1 MKNILPAK
9 FVFSL
14 AYWLIFGILN
24 PVSGQGRSWEVM
36 DTASLKEQLE
46 YIHERTLIYENYR
59 AIREDIFQKLRTN
72 AVDSLAAA
80 KTEIQGLKQ
89 EMARTN
95 TELDSMEVRL
105 ENTREDLETA
115 IKNKDTLVF
124 LGIETGKL
132 TYNTIMWSLVI
143 GLATVLVILFLV
155 FRRDHAVTVHTRK
168 ELEETR
174 EEFETYKKS
183 SRERYEKLVVSHH
196 NELQKLKDKKMR

>member
-1 MKNILPAK
+1 
-9 FVFSL
+9 
-14 AYWLIFGILN
+14 
-24 PVSGQGRSWEVM
+24 M

-72 AVDSLAAA
+72 AVDSLSAA

-95 TELDSMEVRL
+95 TELDSMQVRL

-168 ELEETR
+168 ELGETR
-174 EEFETYKKS
+174 EEFEAYKKS